1 MALTVSEVETA
12 IQAIETGGQSVTI
25 DGMTYS
31 AANLKTLIDL
41 RDKLQLATDRASTR
55 PVFRAVKL
63 SGMGY

>member
-1 MALTVSEVETA
+1 MALTVAEVETA
-12 IQAIETGGQSVTI
+12 IQTIQTAGQSVTI

-55 PVFRAVKL
+55 PVFRAFKM

>member
-1 MALTVSEVETA
+1 MALTVAEVETA
-12 IQAIETGGQSVTI
+12 IQTIETSGQSVTI

-41 RDKLQLATDRASTR
+41 RDKLQLASDRGSTR
-55 PVFRAVKL
+55 PVFRACKL